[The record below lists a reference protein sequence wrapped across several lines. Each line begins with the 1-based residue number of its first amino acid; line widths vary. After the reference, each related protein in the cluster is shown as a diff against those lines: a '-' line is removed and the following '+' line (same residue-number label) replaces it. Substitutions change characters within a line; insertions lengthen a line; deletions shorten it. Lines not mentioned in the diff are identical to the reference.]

1 MLNAD
6 KNGSSVFTH
15 SVLLVKIRRSGETAC
30 TLNRPARKN
39 KRKHTLCMLP
49 FPIYNLS
56 RYPDLNR
63 GPTHYEC
70 VALPT
75 ELYRLKNGAKL
86 KFSIQLEK
94 VFTTFFFAFTAKSG
108 ARLTQSSEPDTN
120 ISINVAARLY
130 FYPNVRELFL
140 RHDACGSFCRF
151 SANVHGHYPS
161 WHLLHHD

>member
-30 TLNRPARKN
+30 TLNRPAHKN
-39 KRKHTLCMLP
+39 KGSTLVVC
-49 FPIYNLS
+49 FPKPKNTS

-86 KFSIQLEK
+86 KFSIQLAK

-108 ARLTQSSEPDTN
+108 AWLTQPSEPDTN

-130 FYPNVRELFL
+130 FYPNVRDLFL

-161 WHLLHHD
+161 WRLLHHD